1 MDNLSNSTFMHNF
14 TSDDLVEFLYH
25 ETTPAK
31 EAAIKAALETDW
43 ALREAFENLV
53 LTQKQLETVQFSPRE
68 EVINRLL
75 RHAEKVASE
84 VHHH

>member
-1 MDNLSNSTFMHNF
+1 MHNF
-14 TSDDLVEFLYH
+14 TSDDLVEFLYN

-43 ALREAFENLV
+43 DLRESFEKLI
-53 LTQKQLETVQFSPRE
+53 LAQKQLEPVQLSPRD
-68 EVINRLL
+68 EVINKLL
-75 RHAEKVASE
+75 EHAGKVMTE